1 MSSTSPTVTELTPL
15 ACLDPQ
21 NKGVRIALIVLNQP
35 QSLDVLAVLW
45 TKAVLKAVTDGGV
58 NRLYDATRNN
68 PESWIPDLITGD
80 FDSASSENLQ
90 YYKDK
95 GSEVICTPDQD
106 HTDFTKCLQLVVQRI
121 QERNI
126 QVDYIVSVGAFGG
139 RMDQVMANINT
150 LYEARSLTSIPV
162 FLLDEVSMAFLL
174 SPGKTVLH
182 VQTGGE
188 GEWCGLVPVGGTC
201 PHVTTTGLKWNLND
215 QSLKFGELISTSNT
229 FDQSAAGLVTVETND
244 PLLWTMG
251 VNVQKS

>member
-1 MSSTSPTVTELTPL
+1 MLSLVDTSLTFVV
-15 ACLDPQ
+15 A
-21 NKGVRIALIVLNQP
+21 
-35 QSLDVLAVLW
+35 
-45 TKAVLKAVTDGGV
+45 AVLKAVTDGGV
-58 NRLYDATRNN
+58 NRLHHTTKNN

-106 HTDFTKCLQLVVQRI
+106 YTDFTKCLQLVVQRI
-121 QERNI
+121 QEQNM

-139 RMDQVMANINT
+139 RIDHVMANIHT
-150 LYEARSLTSIPV
+150 LYEARSFTSTPV
-162 FLLDEVSMAFLL
+162 ILVDEVSMACLL
-174 SPGKTVLH
+174 APGKTVLH

-201 PHVTTTGLKWNLND
+201 QHVTTTGLKWNLND
-215 QSLKFGELISTSNT
+215 QPLKFGELISTSNT
-229 FDQSAAGLVTVETND
+229 FDQSASGLVTVETSD

-251 VNVQKS
+251 VKMP